1 MAVLSAPSSE
11 MTASDSAAQLA
22 WGLEFIVAVVC
33 GAIVAN
39 LYFAQ
44 PIIGEIGLALGLPP
58 ARAGLIVTL
67 AQLGY
72 CCGLLLLVPLGDIL
86 ENRRLAL
93 SVLAVGFIAAVT
105 MAVTKSHIVFLLASI
120 GLGIGSVSVQIL
132 LPYAAALADPQRQGV
147 VVGRVMAGIL
157 TGIMLSR
164 PVSALIAGA
173 FGWRS
178 VFGLAAVVCVLAGVS
193 IWRRMPLLNP
203 DNMTSYAGI
212 LRSLF
217 SAAITNRLLQRR
229 AAYQFLMFYS
239 YTLLWT
245 ALPLL
250 LFGPTYGMNHLQV
263 SLIALAGASGA
274 AMSPVAGKI
283 ADRGLIIPGTTVAL
297 AAGVVAWVIV
307 AVGASGGAIG
317 IIVLTIGAIVLDGAV
332 PVSLV
337 MSQRELFSAHPD
349 QRARLN
355 GLFMAVFFVG
365 GALGAS
371 IGVWAFETQGWV
383 GVTVAGAAGPAAAL
397 ALHLISTARRPSSI
411 LGGSSK

>member
-1 MAVLSAPSSE
+1 MTPSG
-11 MTASDSAAQLA
+11 SAARIA
-22 WGLEFIVAVVC
+22 GGLEFIIAVVC

-44 PIIGEIGLALGLPP
+44 PVVGEIGAALGLSPE
-58 ARAGLIVTL
+58 RAGLIVTL
-67 AQLGY
+67 TQLGY

-93 SVLAVGFIAAVT
+93 SVLAIGFIAAVT

-120 GLGIGSVSVQIL
+120 GLGVGSVSVQIL

-173 FGWRS
+173 LGWRS
-178 VFGLAAVVCVLAGVS
+178 VFGLAAVVCVLAAVS
-193 IWRRMPLLNP
+193 IWRRMPPRKP
-203 DNMTSYAGI
+203 DSTTSYAGI
-212 LRSLF
+212 IRSLF
-217 SAAITNRLLQRR
+217 SAATNNRLLQRR

-239 YTLLWT
+239 NTLFWT

-250 LFGPTYGMNHLQV
+250 LFGSAYGMNHLQV

-283 ADRGLIIPGTTVAL
+283 ADRGLIIPGTTIAL
-297 AAGVVAWVIV
+297 AVGVLAWVIV
-307 AVGASGGAIG
+307 AFGASGGAIG
-317 IIVLTIGAIVLDGAV
+317 VIVLTLGAIVLDGAV
-332 PVSLV
+332 PVCLV
-337 MSQRELFSAHPD
+337 MSQRELFSAHPE
-349 QRARLN
+349 QRSRLN
-355 GLFMAVFFVG
+355 GLFMAMFFVG

-371 IGVWAFETQGWV
+371 VGVWAFESQGWL
-383 GVTVAGAAGPAAAL
+383 GVVVAGAAGPAAAL
-397 ALHLISTARRPSSI
+397 VLHLISTARRSTTI
-411 LGGSSK
+411 VGGTSK

>member
-1 MAVLSAPSSE
+1 
-11 MTASDSAAQLA
+11 MTASGSAARIA
-22 WGLEFIVAVVC
+22 GCLEFVVAVVC

-44 PIIGEIGLALGLPP
+44 PVVGEIGAALGLSPE
-58 ARAGLIVTL
+58 RAGLIITL
-67 AQLGY
+67 TQLGY
-72 CCGLLLLVPLGDIL
+72 CCGLLLLAPLGDIL

-93 SVLAVGFIAAVT
+93 SVLAVGFIAAVI
-105 MAVTKSHIVFLLASI
+105 MAVTKSHIVFLLASV

-147 VVGRVMAGIL
+147 VVGRLMAGIL

-178 VFGLAAVVCVLAGVS
+178 VFGLAAVVCVLAGVT
-193 IWRRMPLLNP
+193 IWRRMPLRNP
-203 DNMTSYAGI
+203 DNWTSYAGI
-212 LRSLF
+212 LRSLL
-217 SAAITNRLLQRR
+217 AAITNRLLQRR

-307 AVGASGGAIG
+307 AFGASGGAIG
-317 IIVLTIGAIVLDGAV
+317 VIGLTLGAIVLDGAV

-337 MSQRELFSAHPD
+337 MSQRELFAAHPE

-371 IGVWAFETQGWV
+371 IGVWAFETQGWL

-397 ALHLISTARRPSSI
+397 TLHLISTARRSTTI
-411 LGGSSK
+411 VGGTSK

>member
-1 MAVLSAPSSE
+1 MAAPSSE
-11 MTASDSAAQLA
+11 MTVSGSAARIPA
-22 WGLEFIVAVVC
+22 GIEFIVAVVC
-33 GAIVAN
+33 GAIVAT

-44 PIIGEIGLALGLPP
+44 PVVGEIGAALGLSPE
-58 ARAGLIVTL
+58 RAGLIVTL
-67 AQLGY
+67 TQVGY

-93 SVLAVGFIAAVT
+93 SVLAVGFIAAVI

-164 PVSALIAGA
+164 PVSALIAGT

-178 VFGLAAVVCVLAGVS
+178 VFGLAAAVCVLAALF
-193 IWRRMPLLNP
+193 IWHRMPPRKP
-203 DNMTSYAGI
+203 DNRTRYAGI
-212 LRSLF
+212 LQSLL
-217 SAAITNRLLQRR
+217 SAATSNRLLQRR
-229 AAYQFLMFYS
+229 AAFQFLMFYS
-239 YTLLWT
+239 YTLFWT

-250 LFGPTYGMNHLQV
+250 LFGPAFGMNHLQV

-283 ADRGLIIPGTTVAL
+283 ADRGLIIPGTTIAFT
-297 AAGVVAWVIV
+297 AGLIAWGIVVFGTFGG
-307 AVGASGGAIG
+307 AVGVTA
-317 IIVLTIGAIVLDGAV
+317 LTLGAIVLDGAV

-337 MSQRELFSAHPD
+337 MSQRELFSAHPEE
-349 QRARLN
+349 RSRLN
-355 GLFMAVFFVG
+355 GLFMAMFFVG
-365 GALGAS
+365 GAIGAS
-371 IGVWAFETQGWV
+371 VGVWAFESQGWL
-383 GVTVAGAAGPAAAL
+383 GVVVAGSAGPAAAL
-397 ALHLISTARRPSSI
+397 ALHLISTARRPRTI
-411 LGGSSK
+411 TGGSSK

>member
-1 MAVLSAPSSE
+1 MSD
-11 MTASDSAAQLA
+11 MTASGSAAPIAGGVEL
-22 WGLEFIVAVVC
+22 IVAVVC

-44 PIIGEIGLALGLPP
+44 PVIGEISAALELLPE
-58 ARAGLIVTL
+58 RAGLIVTL
-67 AQLGY
+67 TQLGY

-86 ENRRLAL
+86 ENRRLSL

-105 MAVTKSHIVFLLASI
+105 MAITKSHFVFLLASI

-178 VFGLAAVVCVLAGVS
+178 VFWLASTVCILAALL
-193 IWRRMPLLNP
+193 IWRRMPPRKP
-203 DNMTSYAGI
+203 DNRTRYVHI
-212 LRSLF
+212 LRSLL
-217 SAAITNRLLQRR
+217 SAARCNRLLQRR

-239 YTLLWT
+239 YTLFWT

-250 LFGPTYGMNHLQV
+250 LFGPVYGMNHLEI

-283 ADRGLIIPGTTVAL
+283 ADRGQIIPGTTIAFT
-297 AAGVVAWVIV
+297 AGLFAWSIMVF
-307 AVGASGGAIG
+307 GGSGGALG
-317 IIVLTIGAIVLDGAV
+317 VTVLTLGAIVLDGAV

-337 MSQRELFSAHPD
+337 MSQRELFSAYPE

-355 GLFMAVFFVG
+355 GLFMATFFVG

-371 IGVWAFETQGWV
+371 VGVWAFQSYSWV
-383 GVTVAGAAGPAAAL
+383 GVVVAGAAGPALAL
-397 ALHLISTARRPSSI
+397 ALHLIFTAGGPSI
-411 LGGSSK
+411 TIGGISK